1 MIKRMFSTFRLRNPV
16 DVGIALIGA
25 SAAAAAGVALGWGK
39 SGWIIVILSGLAGC
53 LAIVRRPALGV
64 ALILALAPLE
74 DFLIIQGQ
82 TAVMLAALLVA
93 AIFAVQVAIRRRLLV
108 DSTAVMAAALIMW
121 ALATILWSPDKDS
134 SASNWISF
142 ALVGLLYLLLINLIE
157 SKEDLKLALWGHV
170 IGGSILSLIVTKALM
185 AHDFARSEFVLGY
198 GINLVSRLIGLNLLL
213 SMLLY
218 ELERHFLRK
227 VALFLAAVLAGIGV
241 AVTLSRGT
249 WLGVLA
255 SVVILGLTGA
265 FSGRRRLPVGK
276 LLLLCLGGV
285 ILIYILNTYL
295 FDQHGLWKL
304 TERFQSGVTLSDSGG
319 GRLKIW
325 RVAWQVFTDAPIWG
339 HGYNSFKYEYT
350 RYLDTGGDIK
360 NAHNAYVLMGC
371 ELGMVGVV
379 LFIAVLLTVFAKVWR
394 LFSAKGVNGAAIAPW
409 CMALFAFVFVATM
422 VDSAVE
428 RKYVWYTLGLI
439 TLLTRFYSDTQ
450 STDNRAFPRA

>member
-1 MIKRMFSTFRLRNPV
+1 MFSTFRLRNPV

-227 VALFLAAVLAGIGV
+227 VALFLAAVLAGI
-241 AVTLSRGT
+241 
-249 WLGVLA
+249 
-255 SVVILGLTGA
+255 
-265 FSGRRRLPVGK
+265 
-276 LLLLCLGGV
+276 
-285 ILIYILNTYL
+285 
-295 FDQHGLWKL
+295 
-304 TERFQSGVTLSDSGG
+304 
-319 GRLKIW
+319 
-325 RVAWQVFTDAPIWG
+325 
-339 HGYNSFKYEYT
+339 
-350 RYLDTGGDIK
+350 
-360 NAHNAYVLMGC
+360 
-371 ELGMVGVV
+371 
-379 LFIAVLLTVFAKVWR
+379 
-394 LFSAKGVNGAAIAPW
+394 
-409 CMALFAFVFVATM
+409 
-422 VDSAVE
+422 
-428 RKYVWYTLGLI
+428 
-439 TLLTRFYSDTQ
+439 
-450 STDNRAFPRA
+450 